1 MTALGIIDVLDP
13 RAARPSGGTAPA
25 RTATAGAAAFADVI
39 HDASRAERAQDL
51 PVDAAA
57 EGAPEHEASPE
68 NTLSDPPPTAPLHGA
83 LVVPETVG
91 LVPSAPPA
99 PADGPEAA
107 SAVADGTLAAAT
119 ETSAIAS
126 TSVPLDQSSL
136 EPAAAGTLVAA
147 QVVEAVRESTAP
159 AVASSSR
166 VSAAAVPLGVPAPAV
181 VDSSGDAD
189 TTAGVSAAAS
199 PRTGVEGGASA
210 SVAMPPVPASAPATK
225 LVSGADAKAAPP
237 LSAAEEPMPDA
248 PRVSPSPAPPV
259 STTPAPASAPSAGE
273 AVVPTLT
280 GSPSIPP
287 PLAPT
292 TPAAAAAVARPVLL
306 PQLAAPVVSL
316 AQAADGDHSLTLTV
330 SPENL
335 GPVTV
340 RAHIS
345 GGAIHIELHAPN
357 DLGREALRVILT
369 DLRRDLAAAAP
380 HATLM
385 LSTADDGPAPLHP
398 QSAPNGGALNGGTSN
413 GNAASAGGG
422 HSRGDAPADREAAE
436 ARATPEPPT
445 SLADLPG
452 PLPLRSPHG
461 GIDVFA

>member
-1 MTALGIIDVLDP
+1 MTALGIIDVLEP

-68 NTLSDPPPTAPLHGA
+68 NTLSDPPPTAPLRGA

-126 TSVPLDQSSL
+126 TSVPLGQSSQ
-136 EPAAAGTLVAA
+136 EPATAGTLVAA

-210 SVAMPPVPASAPATK
+210 SVAMPPVPDSPPATE
-225 LVSGADAKAAPP
+225 LVSGADAKAAP
-237 LSAAEEPMPDA
+237 LSLLRRSRCQMPRA
-248 PRVSPSPAPPV
+248 CHPHPHLRYRPPQR
-259 STTPAPASAPSAGE
+259 
-273 AVVPTLT
+273 
-280 GSPSIPP
+280 PP
-287 PLAPT
+287 PRP
-292 TPAAAAAVARPVLL
+292 RPVKR
-306 PQLAAPVVSL
+306 SC
-316 AQAADGDHSLTLTV
+316 
-330 SPENL
+330 
-335 GPVTV
+335 
-340 RAHIS
+340 R
-345 GGAIHIELHAPN
+345 
-357 DLGREALRVILT
+357 
-369 DLRRDLAAAAP
+369 
-380 HATLM
+380 
-385 LSTADDGPAPLHP
+385 
-398 QSAPNGGALNGGTSN
+398 
-413 GNAASAGGG
+413 
-422 HSRGDAPADREAAE
+422 HSRG
-436 ARATPEPPT
+436 PPR
-445 SLADLPG
+445 SRP
-452 PLPLRSPHG
+452 RSPPRPRPRLQ
-461 GIDVFA
+461 